1 MSEEKSANVGEF
13 EFPDISDVDITKEMP
28 QESRNKWAFS
38 IKKGNMDN
46 FEFNRALRRAHDYNN
61 KLT

>member
-28 QESRNKWAFS
+28 KESRNK
-38 IKKGNMDN
+38 
-46 FEFNRALRRAHDYNN
+46 
-61 KLT
+61 